1 MGGTVL
7 DSTLNVTDN
16 FDINYGK
23 FTVEAGTGNT
33 FLQGTLDVRCNMDLD
48 GTLDVSG
55 NTHLEKR
62 LDVSGAAVFDSMVN
76 INNNFD
82 ISNGKFSVEAGTGN
96 TFLQGT
102 LDVSGNMDLDGTLDV
117 SGDTHL
123 ENRLVVSGGTV
134 LDSTLNV
141 TDNFDINCGKF
152 TVEAGTGNTFLQGTL
167 DVSGNMDLDGTLDV
181 SGDTHLEKR
190 LDVSGAAVFDSMVN
204 INNNFD
210 ISNGKF
216 TVEAGTGNTFFT
228 RNPRC

>member
-1 MGGTVL
+1 MQQPE
-7 DSTLNVTDN
+7 TL
-16 FDINYGK
+16 FY
-23 FTVEAGTGNT
+23 
-33 FLQGTLDVRCNMDLD
+33 R
-48 GTLDVSG
+48 
-55 NTHLEKR
+55 
-62 LDVSGAAVFDSMVN
+62 
-76 INNNFD
+76 
-82 ISNGKFSVEAGTGN
+82 
-96 TFLQGT
+96 GT

-123 ENRLVVSGGTV
+123 EKRLDVSGAAV
-134 LDSTLNV
+134 FDSTVNINN
-141 TDNFDINCGKF
+141 NFDISNGKF

-216 TVEAGTGNTFFT
+216 TVEAEPETPFY
-228 RNPRC
+228 REPLMSAVIWI